1 VQDVTIEESSFKW
14 EKYRNTLVIFL
25 GEMLMV
31 LCTSMMYAKLC

>member
-1 VQDVTIEESSFKW
+1 
-14 EKYRNTLVIFL
+14 LVIFL